1 MVLEELYGKAP
12 YYTRTGGSV
21 PLLTLFYRELGAYT
35 VTFAF
40 GLPDENIH
48 SPNEFWRL
56 SSFAKSQKGYCM
68 LLHELGHAAGW
79 NVSTHLMATVSGV
92 FKLTQR
98 GNGVL
103 LDPSVSFQSLPDDPV
118 VPAQLARQYG
128 LVDGAA
134 VEGTVRPSKQGP
146 ALDRITAISGADPAA
161 FKQRPA
167 FARLVA
173 VDPYERFN
181 LGITGEP
188 AMRAIDLVAPIGRGT
203 RGLIV
208 APPKAGKT
216 IILQQIAA
224 SIHANDPDVRIVLL
238 LVDERP
244 EEVTHFR
251 RSVPGQ
257 VLASSNDQST
267 REHVELAELTLAHVR
282 TELEMGHNVV
292 VLVDSL
298 TRMARASNLQGGG
311 TRRTMTGGVDA
322 GALEMPRRF
331 FGLARKIEK
340 GGSVTVVAT
349 ALIGT
354 GSAMDDLIFE
364 EFKSTGNSEIIL
376 DRDLAEARIFPA
388 INLLSSGTRREDR
401 LYGEE
406 ELARLATLRRWLAK
420 GSPRAAMTGLLKLLE
435 QTPDNTELL
444 ARLNPAK
451 N

>member
-1 MVLEELYGKAP
+1 
-12 YYTRTGGSV
+12 
-21 PLLTLFYRELGAYT
+21 
-35 VTFAF
+35 
-40 GLPDENIH
+40 
-48 SPNEFWRL
+48 
-56 SSFAKSQKGYCM
+56 
-68 LLHELGHAAGW
+68 
-79 NVSTHLMATVSGV
+79 MATVSGV
-92 FKLTQR
+92 FKSTQR
-98 GNGVL
+98 GAGVL

-118 VPAQLARQYG
+118 VPAPTVREFG

-134 VEGTVRPSKQGP
+134 VEGTTRPTKQGP
-146 ALDRITAISGADPAA
+146 TLDKVVTIGGEAPAH
-161 FKQRPA
+161 FKRRPT

-173 VDPYERFN
+173 IDPHERFN

-216 IILQQIAA
+216 IILQQMAA

-267 REHVELAELTLAHVR
+267 REHVALAELTLAHVR
-282 TELEMGHNVV
+282 TELEMGHHVV

-298 TRMARASNLQGGG
+298 TRMARAFNLQGSG

-331 FGLARKIEK
+331 FGLARKIER
-340 GGSVTVVAT
+340 GGSVTVIAT
-349 ALIGT
+349 ALIDT
-354 GSAMDDLIFE
+354 NSAMDDLIFE
-364 EFKSTGNSEIIL
+364 EFKSTGNSEIVL
-376 DRDLAEARIFPA
+376 DRELAEARIFPA
-388 INLLSSGTRREDR
+388 INLLSSGTRREEK
-401 LYGEE
+401 LYDDA

-420 GSPRAAMTGLLKLLE
+420 GSPRAAMSGLLKLLE
-435 QTPDNTELL
+435 QTQDNQELL